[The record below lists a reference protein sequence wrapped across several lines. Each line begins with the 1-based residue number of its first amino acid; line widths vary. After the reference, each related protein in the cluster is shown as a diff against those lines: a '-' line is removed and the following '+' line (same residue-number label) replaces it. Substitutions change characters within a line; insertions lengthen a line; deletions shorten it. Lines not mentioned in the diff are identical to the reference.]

1 MLIHRMMCVGVVASA
16 AGLSACVASPRPQPP
31 TVEAVASELRLER
44 AADLREQGLVD
55 AAVAEFGLALEDNP
69 RLTDAHM
76 GMGDIFRE
84 RGNYRLALNAYRRAV
99 NIDPNRYDTHYYL
112 GVTQQ
117 VLGQIDEALASY
129 RQAHTLAPNRAEVNR
144 DLASALLQTG
154 RVNEALLTAQRSV
167 DLDPDSQAAW
177 CNLAAAYQ
185 LSGEYEQAIDC
196 YREAAELDRLPDAVL
211 TSFADAHMR
220 LGNYPRAINL
230 LSVSV
235 ETNPDALSHERLA
248 LALFKVKRFDEALEQ
263 YQAALNLKPDDIS
276 SLNGMGA
283 TLMTMYIQSNR
294 RQLEYRERAY
304 EAWRRSVR
312 LDPNQPVILD
322 LMARYSV
329 I

>member
-1 MLIHRMMCVGVVASA
+1 MLSHRIACVAVAVSVL
-16 AGLSACVASPRPQPP
+16 GLSACVAPKQDKPKPISAVP
-31 TVEAVASELRLER
+31 VEQRLER
-44 AADLREQGLVD
+44 AAELKEQGLVD

-84 RGNYRLALNAYRRAV
+84 RGSYRLALNAYRRAV
-99 NIDPNRYDTHYYL
+99 DVDPNRYDTHYYL
-112 GVTQQ
+112 GLTHQLMGQ
-117 VLGQIDEALASY
+117 VEEALASY
-129 RQAHTLAPNRAEVNR
+129 RRAFMLAPERAEVNR
-144 DLASALLQTG
+144 ELASALLQSG
-154 RVNEALLTAQRSV
+154 RIDEARQTALRSTQ
-167 DLDPDSQAAW
+167 LDPDSQAAW

-185 LSGEYEQAIDC
+185 LSGEYDRAIDC
-196 YREAAELDRLPDAVL
+196 YREAAEIDRLPDGVL

-230 LSVSV
+230 LGSLV
-235 ETNPDALSHERLA
+235 ETNPDALTHERLA
-248 LALFKVKRFDEALEQ
+248 LALFKVKRFDEALEH
-263 YQAALNLKPDDIS
+263 YQAALELKPDDIS
-276 SLNGMGA
+276 SLNGIGA

-294 RQLEYRERAY
+294 RKIEYRERAY

-312 LDPNQPVILD
+312 LNPQQPVILD

>member
-1 MLIHRMMCVGVVASA
+1 MLSDRIVCAAIIVGAL
-16 AGLSACVASPRPQPP
+16 GLSGCVAPERETPKP
-31 TVEAVASELRLER
+31 THAVPVEQRLER
-44 AADLREQGLVD
+44 AAELKEQGLVD

-84 RGNYRLALNAYRRAV
+84 RGNYPLALNAYRRAV
-99 NIDPNRYDTHYYL
+99 NTDPNRYDTHYYL
-112 GVTQQ
+112 GLTHQLMGQ
-117 VLGQIDEALASY
+117 VDEALLSY
-129 RQAHTLAPNRAEVNR
+129 RRAFVLAPDRADVNR

-154 RVNEALLTAQRSV
+154 QIDEALRTASRSTR
-167 DLDPDSQAAW
+167 LDPDSQAAW

-185 LSGEYEQAIDC
+185 LSGEYEKAIDC
-196 YREAAELDRLPDAVL
+196 YREAAELGRLPDAVL

-230 LSVSV
+230 LSASV
-235 ETNPDALSHERLA
+235 ETNPNALSHERLA
-248 LALFKVKRFDEALEQ
+248 LALFRVKRFDEALTH
-263 YQAALNLKPDDIS
+263 YQAALELKPDDIS
-276 SLNGMGA
+276 SLNGIGA

-294 RQLEYRERAY
+294 RNLEYRERAY

-312 LDPNQPVILD
+312 LNPQQPVILD